1 MTDSI
6 QETRIDRIER
16 YFQEFA
22 EGMLELKEAQLRTD
36 GQIQELKATQIKTDG
51 QILGLKDSHSQL
63 EKLLDKT
70 IREFRVTQ
78 KSLGDLGLVQGEVA
92 EDLFYR
98 NVKGLFSP
106 LDLRF
111 ERIRRNVK
119 VKGLGEYDIVANDK
133 GRVLV
138 S

>member
-22 EGMLELKEAQLRTD
+22 EGML
-36 GQIQELKATQIKTDG
+36 ELKATQIKTDG